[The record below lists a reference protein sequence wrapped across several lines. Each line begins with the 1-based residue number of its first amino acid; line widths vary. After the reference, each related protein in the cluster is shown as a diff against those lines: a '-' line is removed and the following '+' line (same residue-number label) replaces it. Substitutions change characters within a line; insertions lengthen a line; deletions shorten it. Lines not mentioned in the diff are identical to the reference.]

1 MELWLGIFLVFNLN
15 HGDRQRKKEYSGLFT
30 RKIANKDTEMLLGRC
45 VMFFFNNFTKNCF
58 GNLFLQVVKLPTKK
72 WAYAIL
78 SVFKDKGFHKE
89 WNKLSNVIC
98 IRLLHV
104 INYKYDYQINPLFQ
118 CNFTAVNIC
127 IFVLQNYTW
136 TGRLGG
142 NPDLCKFFFVSWP
155 WSNFLTWTT

>member
-1 MELWLGIFLVFNLN
+1 MVC
-15 HGDRQRKKEYSGLFT
+15 D
-30 RKIANKDTEMLLGRC
+30 
-45 VMFFFNNFTKNCF
+45 VFFNNFTKNCF
-58 GNLFLQVVKLPTKK
+58 GNLFLQMVKLPMKK

-89 WNKLSNVIC
+89 WNKLLNVIC

-142 NPDLCKFFFVSWP
+142 NPDLCKFFFCQLTLIEFSYMNCLVHK
-155 WSNFLTWTT
+155 NTKLTVLCFLATSMACFTSGGSSMTE